1 MSSYCNFSFISQLS
15 RNSVAFLLCLIGS
28 FVLSAQDKIP
38 AAISVDVETKSEK
51 RFLVIQALDSEGAN
65 DTSINGFVPFSF
77 SNQKGKSNLN
87 FIDGRA
93 IKPLDEETVGEFLI
107 SYTNGNGSMVN
118 SFVAID
124 EGAPN
129 KLRKIP
135 LWYSILPPLL
145 AIILA
150 LIFREVIVSLFAG
163 IWLGTWILG
172 GFGLKE
178 MFTSVFTVVQKYIL
192 NAIADTDHLAIILFS
207 ILIGGMVAIISRNGG
222 MAAIVSRLSVFA
234 NSARNSQLVTYFMG
248 LAIFFDDYANTL
260 IVGNTMRPVTDK
272 FRISREKL
280 AYLVDSTAA
289 PVAAV
294 AFVTTWIGAELGYIE
309 GAVEQLSLGK
319 SAYTLFINSL
329 AYSFYPVLTLSFI
342 LILILQNRDFGPMLR
357 AENRAR
363 TTGKLYAGL
372 VDRGDEE
379 VDNSLEDLKPIEGV
393 KQYSLNALLPVF
405 TVIFGTMYGIYY
417 TGTEANP
424 GIWSEV
430 GLSFFRKLS
439 AVVGDSNSYS
449 ALIWSSTASV
459 IVAILCSV
467 LTKTMRL
474 PEAVETMI
482 DGFKTMLPA
491 IIILIMAWALAQITS
506 DLHTADWLTGIMQGN
521 VSPVMLP
528 GVTFI
533 LAAIVAFSTGSSWG
547 TMAILYPLILP
558 ASWMVSTA
566 AGYTEADAFPILY
579 NVISCV
585 LAGAVL
591 GDHCSPISDTTI
603 LSSLA
608 TSCNHIDHVRTQL
621 PYALTVGF
629 LSLILGYIAA
639 LNIIPTFVLFLAGMV
654 ILWFMVRTFGKK
666 VESA

>member
-1 MSSYCNFSFISQLS
+1 MSSYSKIRFIRRIIGLC
-15 RNSVAFLLCLIGS
+15 VCFAFLQS
-28 FVLSAQDKIP
+28 TSANAFAQAKIP
-38 AAISVDVETKSEK
+38 ADVAISMETKSDN
-51 RFLVIQALDSEGAN
+51 RFLVFEALDDAGNKDRSV
-65 DTSINGFVPFSF
+65 NGFVPFNF
-77 SNQKGKSNLN
+77 SNQKGASNLN
-87 FIDGRA
+87 FTEGRA
-93 IKPLDEETVGEFLI
+93 IKQLKEETAGEILI
-107 SYTNGNGSMVN
+107 SYTTESGRMVN
-118 SFVAID
+118 NFIAIEESQND
-124 EGAPN
+124 I
-129 KLRKIP
+129 RKIP

-145 AIILA
+145 AIFLA

-172 GFGLKE
+172 GFGFKE
-178 MFTSVFTVVQKYIL
+178 MFTSVFTVVQEYII
-192 NAIADTDHLAIILFS
+192 NAISDVDHLAVIVFS

-222 MAAIVSRLSVFA
+222 MAAIVKRLSRYA
-234 NSARNSQLVTYFMG
+234 NSARNSQLVTYFLG
-248 LAIFFDDYANTL
+248 IAIFFDDYANTL

-289 PVAAV
+289 PVAAI

-309 GAVEQLSLGK
+309 GAVETLGLGK

-329 AYSFYPVLTLSFI
+329 AYSFYPILTLSFI
-342 LILILQNRDFGPMLR
+342 LILILQNRDYGPMLK

-363 TTGKLYAGL
+363 TTGKLYAGI
-372 VDRGDEE
+372 VDRGEAE

-393 KQYSLNALLPVF
+393 KEYSLNALLPVL
-405 TVIFGTMYGIYY
+405 TVIFGTIAGIAVTGY
-417 TGTEANP
+417 TPE
-424 GIWSEV
+424 IWNEEGV
-430 GLSFFRKLS
+430 GVFRKLS
-439 AVVGDSNSYS
+439 NLVGNSDSYS

-459 IVAILCSV
+459 IVAILCTV
-467 LTKTMRL
+467 LTRTMRL
-474 PEAVETMI
+474 TEAVETMI

-491 IIILIMAWALAQITS
+491 IIILIMAWSLAQITK

-533 LAAIVAFSTGSSWG
+533 LAAIIAFSTGSSWG

-558 ASWMVSTA
+558 ASWMVSSA
-566 AGYTEADAFPILY
+566 AGYPEADAFPILY

-629 LSLILGYIAA
+629 LSLILGYVAA
-639 LNIIPTFVLFLAGMV
+639 LNIIPTFVLFLVGV
-654 ILWFMVRTFGKK
+654 IILWFMVRTFGKK
-666 VESA
+666 VASA